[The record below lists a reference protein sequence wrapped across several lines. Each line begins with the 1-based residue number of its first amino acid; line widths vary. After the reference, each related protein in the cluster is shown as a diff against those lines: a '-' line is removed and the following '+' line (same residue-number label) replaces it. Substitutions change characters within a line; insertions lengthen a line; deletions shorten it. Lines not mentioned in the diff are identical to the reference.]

1 MNQSA
6 AVWLLILL
14 AALLANLPF
23 VNERLFGLISL
34 GARSVKSFLIRL
46 GELLVFYVL
55 IGLIGW
61 ALEAAIGNVF
71 RQKWQFYVITL
82 TLFLVLGFPGFV
94 YRYLLR
100 RSPLKPVEHGIEP

>member
-1 MNQSA
+1 MNQTA

-23 VNERLFGLISL
+23 VNEKLFGLISM
-34 GARSVKSFLIRL
+34 GARSIKSLWIRL
-46 GELLVFYVL
+46 FELLVLYAL

-61 ALEAAIGNVF
+61 AIEASLGNVF

-94 YRYLLR
+94 YRYLLK
-100 RSPLKPVEHGIEP
+100 RSPLKPVENGIEP